1 MKAQSKA
8 YKTLFALSL
17 LSSALMLSACGSGGS
32 SGSTSENTESSH
44 SPSTMSTAASITG
57 TVPGTLIEAFGD
69 NGSYYAVESTHTEDG
84 RHPFTLNLPAG
95 VGYRLV
101 MTTNK
106 GTADEVVTPIGFRDN
121 TGTLRTRLMMG
132 VNNQVSLGHIPL
144 PMSRAESANLD
155 QDQDGVLDAP
165 IVLDDYSEAINPLLH
180 TDADSDGIEDYNDL
194 DHGGYQY
201 TGQTQDPADHD
212 HDGIH
217 NHYDKDYS
225 VSAGVKD
232 DDRDGLIDDV
242 NDSNPSNI
250 IGANRY
256 FDDDKDRNGYHD
268 DDLDKDGHHDDD
280 KDRDGYHDDLDKD
293 GRHDSE
299 QDHDTDHEDK
309 QDHDD

>member
-1 MKAQSKA
+1 MKTQST
-8 YKTLFALSL
+8 YSKTRFALSL
-17 LSSALMLSACGSGGS
+17 ISAAVLLSACGTDNHSSDTSATGS
-32 SGSTSENTESSH
+32 L
-44 SPSTMSTAASITG
+44 SPDTMSTTASLTG

-84 RHPFTLNLPAG
+84 HHPFTLNLPAG

-106 GTADEVVTPIGFRDN
+106 GTADEVITPIGFRDN
-121 TGTLRTRLMMG
+121 TGTLQTRLMMG
-132 VNNQVSLGHIPL
+132 VDNQVSLGHIAL
-144 PMSRAESANLD
+144 PMSRAEAAHLD

-180 TDADSDGIEDYNDL
+180 SDADSDGVEDYNDL

-201 TGQTQDPADHD
+201 ANSTPDPADHD

-225 VSAGVKD
+225 VAVGIKD

-242 NDSNPSNI
+242 NDTNPSNVV
-250 IGANRY
+250 GGNHY
-256 FDDDKDRNGYHD
+256 FKDDQNHDGYHD

-280 KDRDGYHDDLDKD
+280 KNRDGYHDDDLDKD
-293 GRHDSE
+293 GHHDARHDAE
-299 QDHDTDHEDK
+299 GNEADHD
-309 QDHDD
+309 